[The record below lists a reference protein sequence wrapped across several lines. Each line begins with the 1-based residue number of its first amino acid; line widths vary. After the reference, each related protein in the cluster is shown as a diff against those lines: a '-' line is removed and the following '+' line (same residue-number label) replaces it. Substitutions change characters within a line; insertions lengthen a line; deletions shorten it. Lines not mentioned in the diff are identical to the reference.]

1 MKLDLNKP
9 WVMKLVR
16 NHSTRNGCSF
26 IRGVILHY
34 LFKGAAA
41 IVLGAIALW
50 VVISLLAG
58 PYMYFFGNNFFGGGN
73 MHLDYFG
80 DSTIAKFLSASFFI
94 GGVAWIMIGILG
106 TAFGLAYGFVTGL
119 KKTVQSGVI
128 GDALDKIIP
137 SFSIPLPLKQAVS
150 AWHDKFCP
158 KIELILPER
167 AVPYKVGARVQRKEW
182 IDDGETYGFNGGGEI
197 TQAVVNGRTLCLTIL
212 WDDEKASIEQTL
224 VENWSDD
231 SPEENEERRK
241 RYQSVYSDQQRFW
254 LDQEDEDWDNIR
266 IEPVVEETSSP
277 Q

>member
-34 LFKGAAA
+34 LFKGAAVV
-41 IVLGAIALW
+41 VLGAIALW
-50 VVISLLAG
+50 AVISLLAG
-58 PYMYFFGNNFFGGGN
+58 PYMYFFGNDFFAGGN

-80 DSTIAKFLSASFFI
+80 DSSIAKFLSASFFI
-94 GGVAWIMIGILG
+94 GGVAWIGIGFVAV
-106 TAFGLAYGFVTGL
+106 AFGLAYGLVTGL
-119 KKTVQSGVI
+119 KKTVQSDLLGNV
-128 GDALDKIIP
+128 LDKIIP

-167 AVPYKVGARVQRKEW
+167 AAPYKVGARVQRKEW
-182 IDDGETYGFNGGGEI
+182 VDGETYDFDGGGEI
-197 TQAVVNGRTLCLTIL
+197 TQAVVSGRTLCLTIL
-212 WDDEKASIEQTL
+212 WDDAKASIEKDIA
-224 VENWSDD
+224 ENWSED
-231 SPEENEERRK
+231 SPEENEVRRK
-241 RYQSVYSDQQRFW
+241 RFQSVYSDQQRFW
-254 LDQEDEDWDNIR
+254 LDQEDEDWDTIR